1 MSSIYIKLKNCYGI
15 PYFHNVFEFDFEN
28 KAHMIYAPNGIMKT
42 SFANTFTDICKNQE
56 TKDCFYPDRETSR
69 IVKYSSE
76 TGEDIEANS
85 ILVIEPYSDS
95 YRSENASVLLA
106 NADLKNE
113 YDLIHKDIDE
123 KFKSL
128 TSILTTSSG
137 KRDTSE
143 LLSEDFSYSEKNY
156 YECLENLYDKF
167 FSIEFTDYSGIKYGK
182 IISADSEKIFSDPDV
197 IAQLNNYIKEY
208 EKLLTNSK
216 VFKSTYNHTNAE
228 DSLSVLSKGGFF
240 KAKHKVLLDGE
251 SEALN
256 EKEFK
261 AIIDNEKKRII
272 DTELADEFQKIDKL
286 LSSKAATKSIR
297 DFIFENREIIP
308 ALSDFNKFKQTLWL
322 SYLLTNKETFQLA
335 ILNYKSNKKR
345 LSEIID
351 IARSQVS
358 EWNLVVLQFNERF
371 SNMPFTLK
379 ITNKDDVILKSQ
391 IPVIS
396 FLYKDRGEEI
406 EVKEDNLLAHL
417 SNGEK
422 KALYLLNIIFETE
435 ARKAMN
441 KSTLI
446 IMDDIADS
454 FDYRNKYA
462 IIEYI
467 KDICDNE
474 LFMPIL
480 LTHNFDFYRTVAG
493 RIDIKKTSNFVLK
506 APSEIT
512 LVHGQYFENVFD
524 SWRSQVYNS
533 NPVFISS
540 IAFVRNII
548 EYTCGRKDVGYKNL
562 TSLLHYKKNADDG
575 ILTTDSITVQ
585 DLIAI
590 YATHW
595 NRLPEKFKQTPS
607 CRVID
612 IILTTAKDI
621 YDHSPDPIHI
631 ENKIVLSIAIR
642 LLAEQYMID
651 RINNSTLTD
660 TITGNQTRILRD
672 LIQFNLSDHDDKK
685 IKEIIE
691 RVLIITS
698 ENIHINSFMY
708 EPIVDMSLEE
718 LRVLYSEVIQF
729 LKIES
734 N

>member
-1 MSSIYIKLKNCYGI
+1 MTNIYIELKNCYGI
-15 PYFHNVFEFDFEN
+15 PYFKNIFKFDSDN

-42 SFANTFTDICKNQE
+42 SFANTFSDIYKNQE
-56 TKDCFYPDRETSR
+56 TKDCFYPERETTR
-69 IVKYSSE
+69 IVKYSCD
-76 TGEDIEANS
+76 TGEDLKSDS
-85 ILVIEPYSDS
+85 ILVIEPYSDT

-106 NADLKNE
+106 NTNLKNE

-128 TSILTTSSG
+128 TSILATLSG
-137 KRDTSE
+137 KRDVPE
-143 LLSEDFSYSEKNY
+143 LLSGDFSYSDKNY
-156 YECLENLYDKF
+156 FECLEKLYDKY
-167 FSIEFTDYSGIKYGK
+167 FSDNFTDYSGIKYSK
-182 IISADSEKIFSDPDV
+182 IISSDSEKILCDADV
-197 IAQLNNYIKEY
+197 IAQLKNYINEY
-208 EKLLTNSK
+208 KKLLTKSK
-216 VFKSTYNHTNAE
+216 VFKTSYNHTNAE
-228 DSLSVLSKGGFF
+228 DSLSVLSKDGFF
-240 KAKHKVLLDGE
+240 KAKHKILLDGE

-261 AIIDNEKKRII
+261 AIIDTEKKRII
-272 DTELADEFQKIDKL
+272 DTELAEEFQKIDKL

-297 DFIFENREIIP
+297 DFIFENQEIIP
-308 ALSDFNKFKQTLWL
+308 SLADFSSFKQTLWL

-335 ILNYKSNKKR
+335 ILNYKKNKKR
-345 LSEIID
+345 LID
-351 IARSQVS
+351 IINTARSQVS
-358 EWNLVVLQFNERF
+358 EWNLVVSQFNERF
-371 SNMPFTLK
+371 SNMPFTLT
-379 ITNKDDVILKSQ
+379 IANKDDVILKSQ
-391 IPVIS
+391 MPVIS
-396 FLYKDRGEEI
+396 FLYKDRGEQI
-406 EVKEDNLLAHL
+406 EVKEENLLAHL

-435 ARKAMN
+435 ARKTMN
-441 KSTLI
+441 KPTLV

-467 KDICDNE
+467 KDICDNDV
-474 LFMPIL
+474 FMPII

-493 RIDIKKTSNFVLK
+493 RIDIKKTSNFVMK
-506 APSEIT
+506 TSSEIT

-524 SWRSQVYNS
+524 SWRSQVYNN

-548 EYTCGRKDVGYKNL
+548 EYTYGRKDTDYLNL
-562 TSLLHYKKNADDG
+562 TSLLHYKNVAATG
-575 ILTTDSITVQ
+575 ILPTNSITVQ

-590 YATHW
+590 YTKHW
-595 NRLPEKFKQTPS
+595 NRLPEKFTQNSSVKIID
-607 CRVID
+607 VI
-612 IILTTAKDI
+612 LHTAKEI
-621 YDHSPDPIHI
+621 YEHDSDFIHI

-642 LLAEQYMID
+642 LLAEKYMIN
-651 RINNSTLTD
+651 RINNETLTNS
-660 TITGNQTRILRD
+660 ISGNQTRVLRD
-672 LIQFNLSDHDDKK
+672 LVQFNTENDDDKK

-718 LRVLYSEVIQF
+718 LRILYSEVIQY
-729 LKIES
+729 LNLES